1 MALANISLTN
11 TFDEWR
17 TRTNQLIVQGDQ
29 ILYFANSAYVQANV
43 VNAYAISAVAAGN
56 NYTNA
61 VGAAGNAVSVLIGS
75 SANSRANAVG
85 LAGNARAAVIA
96 SDVGAASNA
105 YAVSIGLAGNAYA
118 ASLSASGAAIGAGA
132 NAYALSTAT
141 SIGTAGNNRAA
152 AIGTSGNSYALATAT
167 LVGTAGNNYTNAVGA
182 AGNNYTNAVGT
193 AGNNRTTAVGA
204 ASNAY
209 AALAFA
215 KANASII
222 MMDDAENAAR
232 YVTFTP
238 TSTGSIGSL
247 NVATGG
253 LTFNPSTGTLTATN
267 FDSSSDLN
275 KKENIV
281 PITNAME
288 KVEQLNGVHFTWK
301 QSGLPSAGIIAQDLQ
316 KVMPE
321 LVSKDMSVSYNGI
334 IGVLVEAIKE
344 LNRRIEV
351 LENK

>member
-1 MALANISLTN
+1 
-11 TFDEWR
+11 
-17 TRTNQLIVQGDQ
+17 
-29 ILYFANSAYVQANV
+29 
-43 VNAYAISAVAAGN
+43 
-56 NYTNA
+56 
-61 VGAAGNAVSVLIGS
+61 
-75 SANSRANAVG
+75 
-85 LAGNARAAVIA
+85 
-96 SDVGAASNA
+96 
-105 YAVSIGLAGNAYA
+105 
-118 ASLSASGAAIGAGA
+118 
-132 NAYALSTAT
+132 
-141 SIGTAGNNRAA
+141 
-152 AIGTSGNSYALATAT
+152 
-167 LVGTAGNNYTNAVGA
+167 
-182 AGNNYTNAVGT
+182 
-193 AGNNRTTAVGA
+193 
-204 ASNAY
+204 
-209 AALAFA
+209 
-215 KANASII
+215 
-222 MMDDAENAAR
+222 MDDAENAAR

-281 PITNAME
+281 QITNAME

>member
-85 LAGNARAAVIA
+85 LASNARAAVIA

-118 ASLSASGAAIGAGA
+118 ASLTVSGAAIGAGA

-141 SIGTAGNNRAA
+141 SIGTAGNN
-152 AIGTSGNSYALATAT
+152 
-167 LVGTAGNNYTNAVGA
+167 YTNAVGA
-182 AGNNYTNAVGT
+182 AGNAY
-193 AGNNRTTAVGA
+193 TAV
-204 ASNAY
+204 
-209 AALAFA
+209 AFA

-222 MMDDAENAAR
+222 MMDDSVNASR

-238 TSTGSIGSL
+238 SSTGSIGSL

-267 FDSSSDLN
+267 FDSSSDIN

-344 LNRRIEV
+344 LNRRIEI